1 MKILRTGIA
10 SLFILVGSVGLFLSI
25 SFFYIGT
32 LVGKLGF
39 IDCVLFSMYAGLSLH
54 AIVFFAIDLNHS
66 LKHRPKVEN
75 NP

>member
-1 MKILRTGIA
+1 MQILRTGIA
-10 SLFILVGSVGLFLSI
+10 SFFILGGSVGLFLSI
-25 SFFYIGT
+25 SFFYVGT

-66 LKHRPKVEN
+66 LKSKPKVETDQ
-75 NP
+75 